1 MADVCREAAPQ
12 KPPEYGA
19 LWAAMRHWEAD
30 RSQADPGG
38 MVVKGRVA
46 TAIGPFLGRE
56 GARLLLQRVS
66 GDNRNLLSTI
76 EPVLADFL
84 GTRASSELVNH
95 VVDAAMM
102 RA

>member
-1 MADVCREAAPQ
+1 
-12 KPPEYGA
+12 
-19 LWAAMRHWEAD
+19 MRNWEAD
-30 RSQADPGG
+30 RSQTDPGG
-38 MVVKGRVA
+38 LAVKGRVA
-46 TAIGPFLGRE
+46 SAITPFLGRE
-56 GARLLLQRVS
+56 GMQLLLQRVS

-102 RA
+102 RV